1 MGMMK
6 EFAMDLENQ
15 VWEYVVDIIPEC
27 EDLSEAVDRGLEV
40 AREHSVLN
48 LDVEYITESI
58 HEMWNEFWSDR
69 I

>member
-15 VWEYVVDIIPEC
+15 VWGYVVDIIPEC

-58 HEMWNEFWSDR
+58 HEMWNEFWSDYN
-69 I
+69 

>member
-1 MGMMK
+1 MMK

-27 EDLSEAVDRGLEV
+27 EDLCEAVDRGLEV

-58 HEMWNEFWSDR
+58 HEMWNEFWSNH